1 MARERGAPRARDLH
15 LGTGLDPTCPLS
27 EACLVWHSR
36 TWHAHGMMVSICTVA
51 WAWAWAWYA
60 RAWYKY
66 ALQYTTSMGMDMIN
80 SHARDRH
87 VKCGGWGGFA

>member
-1 MARERGAPRARDLH
+1 
-15 LGTGLDPTCPLS
+15 
-27 EACLVWHSR
+27 
-36 TWHAHGMMVSICTVA
+36 MMVSICTVA

-66 ALQYTTSMGMDMIN
+66 ALQYTTSMGMDMIH

-87 VKCGGWGGFA
+87 VNCGGWGGVA